1 MGKELTGR
9 EAMNKIVREHYPAA
23 KLPEDLR
30 EGLDADAKVRV
41 VVEVEGEP
49 RGAIPAFPERRV
61 RDQPMTIEETKDLIS
76 KIRAQDRPSVS
87 TEEAVARIRELRD
100 EWDY

>member
-1 MGKELTGR
+1 MGKDLTGR

-41 VVEVEGEP
+41 VVEVETPQGYGDSLFQLAVDPKPLPWENILEM
-49 RGAIPAFPERRV
+49 R
-61 RDQPMTIEETKDLIS
+61 S
-76 KIRAQDRPSVS
+76 KLLADGRASVS
-87 TEEAVARIRELRD
+87 MEEAVARIRELRD